1 MVPLLPL
8 VGPNPPSSLLLVVTV
23 PAATARRRPAPPP
36 PARLNVSDEEV
47 AARCAERG
55 QQSAVHKALH
65 GRTSLGAIESAYQA
79 LVDAY
84 NLLR

>member
-1 MVPLLPL
+1 MSYLGEAGTILYLYITHQL
-8 VGPNPPSSLLLVVTV
+8 VSLS
-23 PAATARRRPAPPP
+23 PPP